1 MGLKAQNLSPSALK
15 LLQINTF
22 TEQWSSLGEA
32 GAVFSDPYD
41 DLMLLLAGLHLIQMC
56 SHRQNITRVHLG
68 ITSSSESQQATSP
81 QKLSLF

>member
-1 MGLKAQNLSPSALK
+1 MGLKAQNLFPSALK

-32 GAVFSDPYD
+32 GAVFSDPY

>member
-1 MGLKAQNLSPSALK
+1 MGLKAQNLFPSALK

-22 TEQWSSLGEA
+22 TEQWSSLREA
-32 GAVFSDPYD
+32 GAVFSDPY